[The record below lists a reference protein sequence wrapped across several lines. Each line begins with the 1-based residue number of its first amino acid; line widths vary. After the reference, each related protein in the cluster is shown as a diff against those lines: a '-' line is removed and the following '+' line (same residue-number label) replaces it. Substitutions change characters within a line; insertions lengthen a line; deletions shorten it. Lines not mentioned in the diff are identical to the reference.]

1 MGTKRSEREDKK
13 IKRCKRHEF
22 ILRHF
27 LCTHVVNIF
36 VSKSVWVELRQW
48 LNWGMSMSYEFTLGG
63 WIC

>member
-13 IKRCKRHEF
+13 LKRCERHKF

-27 LCTHVVNIF
+27 FWTHVVNIF